1 MAAVEFQLSRKMI
14 DWIANSQGVS
24 IETLAD
30 QVMPKKINKFLNGVV
45 SKSAAEK
52 LAKIG
57 GILSVF
63 YFLKRHQLQPNP
75 RS

>member
-52 LAKIG
+52 
-57 GILSVF
+57 
-63 YFLKRHQLQPNP
+63 
-75 RS
+75 

>member
-30 QVMPKKINKFLNGVV
+30 QAMLKKIINFLT
-45 SKSAAEK
+45 EW
-52 LAKIG
+52 
-57 GILSVF
+57 
-63 YFLKRHQLQPNP
+63 
-75 RS
+75 

>member
-30 QVMPKKINKFLNGVV
+30 QVMPKKINKFLLNLSTVMV
-45 SKSAAEK
+45 SMR
-52 LAKIG
+52 
-57 GILSVF
+57 F
-63 YFLKRHQLQPNP
+63 CMTTPP
-75 RS
+75 M